1 MPSKPNRAA
10 PISKDEF
17 TNLLMSGH
25 PAGSQ
30 NAEYETSPRDMDGL
44 PTPPAQDPN
53 KEADP
58 LRDYWSAK
66 GADDIRPDK
75 DYAGRFRLPRNPH
88 QRPRAK
94 GPTNPAV
101 QQLAQQAAHWFE
113 NTAEGKWIRKMM
125 SQDANWSGSGQG
137 EMPDL
142 DHLEPDGEAM
152 VSEDWNTRM
161 GDILSREEPV
171 RTGTTGR
178 RM

>member
-1 MPSKPNRAA
+1 
-10 PISKDEF
+10 
-17 TNLLMSGH
+17 
-25 PAGSQ
+25 
-30 NAEYETSPRDMDGL
+30 MDGL

-66 GADDIRPDK
+66 GADDIRSDR
-75 DYAGRFRLPRNPH
+75 DYPGRYRMPRDPH

-94 GPTNPAV
+94 GPRNPAV
-101 QQLAQQAAHWFE
+101 RELARQVAGLLEQ
-113 NTAEGKWIRKMM
+113 TAEWKWARKRMA
-125 SQDANWSGSGQG
+125 QNPDWSGSGQG

-142 DHLEPDGEAM
+142 DHLEPDGETM